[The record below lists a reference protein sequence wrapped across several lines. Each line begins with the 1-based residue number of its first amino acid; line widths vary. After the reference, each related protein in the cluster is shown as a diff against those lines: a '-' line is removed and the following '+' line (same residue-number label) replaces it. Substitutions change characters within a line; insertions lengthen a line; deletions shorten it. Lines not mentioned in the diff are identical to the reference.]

1 MSRILA
7 IEDDR
12 AIADMLRRGLELEGY
27 EVTVAPDMGSGR
39 REWVAGGHDVVLLD
53 VMLPDGDGL
62 ALLRE
67 RRDSGDAT
75 PVVLLSAREEA
86 ELRERGASAGANDHL
101 AKPFPYAD
109 LLAAV
114 ARQLDASRDSAAQAG
129 RTR

>member
-12 AIADMLRRGLELEGY
+12 AIGDMLRRGLELEGY
-27 EVTVAPDMGSGR
+27 AVTVAPDMASGR

-86 ELRERGASAGANDHL
+86 ELRERGVAAGANDHL
-101 AKPFPYAD
+101 AKPFPYSD
-109 LLAAV
+109 LLEAV
-114 ARQLDASRDSAAQAG
+114 ARQLDAGRDSAAPAG
-129 RTR
+129 PTR